1 MPWLPQKFRRFLLLH
16 NPPNWLSKKIAT
28 YEDGWWGAT
37 ESAPAKVELSQKY
50 AAIRKWLYGLLK
62 VVLGIVIGGIIL
74 QYFTK
79 HPLF

>member
-1 MPWLPQKFRRFLLLH
+1 MPWLPQNFRRFLLLH
-16 NPPNWLSKKIAT
+16 DLPNWLKKRIAT
-28 YEDGWWGAT
+28 FDDGWWEAT
-37 ESAPAKVELSQKY
+37 ESDSAKAELSQRY
-50 AAIRKWLYGLLK
+50 SAIRKWLYGLLK